1 MCYHRF
7 VTYSYK
13 IIENLRS
20 KILRFEF
27 EFEFEFEV
35 EIEVEFEVEFAPPF
49 TKKK

>member
-1 MCYHRF
+1 

-27 EFEFEFEV
+27 EFEV
-35 EIEVEFEVEFAPPF
+35 EIEVEVEVEFAPPF